1 MELDLACCWRATPRE
16 TIRSMVRTR
25 GGRNLGWI
33 LDLDLALVDLDLDLD
48 GICIWIRIHIH
59 IYRHIQI
66 PVHILMHIYMCWIH
80 EASHFLYRA
89 ATRLMQGTRAATRPM
104 QGTRA
109 ATRLM
114 KSTQANS
121 KLSSIAASHSGYGEL
136 HSIAVDQQACQLTG
150 SARRP
155 TAS

>member
-1 MELDLACCWRATPRE
+1 
-16 TIRSMVRTR
+16 
-25 GGRNLGWI
+25 
-33 LDLDLALVDLDLDLD
+33 
-48 GICIWIRIHIH
+48 
-59 IYRHIQI
+59 
-66 PVHILMHIYMCWIH
+66 MCWIH